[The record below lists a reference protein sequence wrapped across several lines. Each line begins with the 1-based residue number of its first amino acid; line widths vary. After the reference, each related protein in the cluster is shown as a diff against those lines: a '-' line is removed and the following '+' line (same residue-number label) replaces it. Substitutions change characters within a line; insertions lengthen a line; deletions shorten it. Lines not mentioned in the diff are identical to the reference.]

1 MTEATALVDVAV
13 DGAVPDKPRIILKT
27 DGLPPRPRVFA
38 LQNPTRLVID
48 LPELD
53 TRVTRTRV
61 AGDGTVAR
69 SVRVGRHAEFTRVV
83 VDGGT
88 APDPFHRWRLEPTG
102 EGWVVLLGE
111 PATTAALPHVSAS
124 PPEDVRPVDRERPSD
139 TWPAEPK
146 LPAVSA
152 GSKPTRIYGIEL
164 ETGDE
169 LERILVFAERGV
181 TAEVEDGAASS
192 VVIDFPGTTLDP
204 SAPSRIAPEIGRGVA
219 SITVFERADIE
230 EPTVRVIID
239 RAGKEPPAITR
250 RGAILAVEF
259 ARERLAESGVT
270 LEFRD
275 TDLPEVVDA
284 IAEITGER
292 FIYDTLQGAVTV
304 SAGGRITRAEALE
317 LLHAALLMRGYAALL
332 APGGT
337 YKILPIQAGTTSGP
351 WEEADSLSG
360 SAPVTTLVQLRSVS
374 PRHVVD
380 ALRGW
385 LGAQLIV
392 LPYPPTNSVILS
404 GSAGRLR
411 RILTIIR
418 ALDESSGTEFAVIR
432 LRHRD
437 AADAAS
443 LIDESFRD
451 ETREIPEIF
460 PDERTNAL
468 LIRATPARLAEVRDF
483 LRRIDQPV
491 RGGGNIHVLRLRAAD
506 PEQIAKELE
515 ALAAGSGSDGALA
528 DASPALRGENF
539 QVTVD
544 APTRSLV
551 IRSDDE
557 TFRVLSDL
565 VAELDRT
572 PARIRL
578 EVLVFELTSSG
589 ELSLGFDAFFPISN
603 PSDRQDVLATVLLNP
618 SGGGLIRP
626 GRARAPRGA
635 VRFTRAPLVVPIV
648 TAGGVPISVQIPRE
662 SFVITSDE
670 QELRGRVL
678 MRPNLL
684 MVAGEEHE
692 LFAGANVPIPV
703 ERGGASDALA
713 QIQTTQDIERQDVGL
728 RVRVTPHTGEEG
740 SVRLDLFIEQTS
752 VINSLV
758 GGNQD
763 LGPSLSQRTVETS
776 IRLFGDEYAIV
787 ALAKDQRKIETAS
800 GVPYLMNIP
809 FLGFFFRSTTSTEV
823 DDQFVV
829 AVRARALRTDLE
841 QLADSARQR
850 AGFERNLAR
859 LEGLSLDPDRP
870 FAVLVGTYTARDEA
884 TRIAKEVSGPDG
896 SGAVVPWEWQ
906 GEKRFDVVLSP
917 YATLSDAAVAVNA
930 LSSGGYIPK
939 IISKPEVPANA
950 AP

>member
-1 MTEATALVDVAV
+1 MTEATALVDVAI

-38 LQNPTRLVID
+38 LKNPTRLVID
-48 LPELD
+48 LPELE

-61 AGDGTVAR
+61 SGDGSVAR
-69 SVRVGRHAEFTRVV
+69 RVRVGRHAQFTRVV
-83 VDGGT
+83 VDGGS
-88 APDPFHRWRLEPTG
+88 ARDPFRRWRLEPTG
-102 EGWVVLLGE
+102 EGWVVVLGE
-111 PATTAALPHVSAS
+111 IETTSALPQVSAG
-124 PPEDVRPVDRERPSD
+124 PPETARP
-139 TWPAEPK
+139 A

-152 GSKPTRIYGIEL
+152 SSKPTRIYGIEL

-181 TAEVEDGAASS
+181 TAEVEDGTASS

-204 SAPSRIAPEIGRGVA
+204 SAPGRIAPEIGRGIA
-219 SITVFERADIE
+219 SISVFERADIE
-230 EPTVRVIID
+230 EPTVRIIIE
-239 RAGKEPPAITR
+239 RAGREPPEITR
-250 RGAILAVEF
+250 RGAILAVAF
-259 ARERLAESGVT
+259 ARERLAETGVT

-275 TDLPEVVDA
+275 AELVEVVEA

-292 FIYDTLQGAVTV
+292 FIYDSLQGAVTV

-332 APGGT
+332 TPGGA

-360 SAPVTTLVQLRSVS
+360 YAPVTTLVQLRSVS

-404 GSAGRLR
+404 GSAGQLR

-418 ALDESSGTEFAVIR
+418 ALDESSGTEFAVVR

-437 AADAAS
+437 ATDAAN

-451 ETREIPEIF
+451 ETRDVPELF

-468 LIRATPARLAEVRDF
+468 LVRATPTRLVEVRDF
-483 LRRIDQPV
+483 LRRLDQPV
-491 RGGGNIHVLRLRAAD
+491 RGGGSLHVLRLRAAD

-515 ALAAGSGSDGALA
+515 AIAAGSGSDGALA
-528 DASPALRGENF
+528 NAGPALRGEDF

-557 TFRVLSDL
+557 TFRALSDL

-589 ELSLGFDAFFPISN
+589 ELSLGFDAFTPISR
-603 PSDRQDVLATVLLNP
+603 PTDAQDVLGTLLLNP

-626 GRARAPRGA
+626 GTPGGPRGA

-648 TAGGVPISVQIPRE
+648 TAGGVPISVQVPRE
-662 SFVITSDE
+662 SFVVTADE

-703 ERGGASDALA
+703 ERSEASANLA
-713 QIQTTQDIERQDVGL
+713 QLQTTQDIERQDVGL
-728 RVRVTPHTGEEG
+728 RLRVTPYTGEEG
-740 SVRLDLFIEQTS
+740 SVRLDLLIEQTS

-763 LGPSLSQRTVETS
+763 LGPSLAQRAVETS

-787 ALAKDQRKIETAS
+787 ALAKDQRQIETAS
-800 GVPYLMNIP
+800 GVPFLMNIP
-809 FLGFFFRSTTSTEV
+809 LLGFLFRSTTSTEV

-829 AVRARALRTDLE
+829 AVRARALRGDIE

-859 LEGLSLDPDRP
+859 LEGLSLDRERP
-870 FAVLVGTYTARDEA
+870 FAVLVGTYTDRDEA
-884 TRIAKEVSGPDG
+884 SDVAEAVSGPDG
-896 SGAVVPWEWQ
+896 SGVVVPWEWQ

-917 YATLSDAAVAVNA
+917 YETLSDAAGAVNA
-930 LSSGGYIPK
+930 LSSGGYVAR
-939 IISKPEVPANA
+939 IIAKPEVPANA